1 MTAPLRVLLLNGPN
15 LNLLGTREPHVYGS
29 ETLAEIE
36 ARLQARAATLGVELE
51 CRQTNSEGQ
60 LIDWLQ
66 EARGAFGAVILNPA
80 ALTHYSIAVRD
91 AVAAIP
97 VPVYEVHISNIHA
110 REPWR
115 DHSVISAVAAGVLV
129 GLGSFGYDLALEA
142 AVREQRR

>member
-1 MTAPLRVLLLNGPN
+1 MPPLRVLVLNGPN
-15 LNLLGTREPHVYGS
+15 LNLLGSREPAIYGT
-29 ETLAEIE
+29 ETLADIE
-36 ARLQARAATLGVELE
+36 ERLRARAATLGVEID
-51 CRQTNSEGQ
+51 CRQTNAEGR
-60 LIDWLQ
+60 LVDWLQ
-66 EARGAFGAVILNPA
+66 EAAGRFDAVILNPA
-80 ALTHYSIAVRD
+80 AFTHYSIAVRD

-142 AVREQRR
+142 AVRKQR